1 MINLKLIYN
10 PSAGMQT
17 QQDKAFLIARKLTES
32 GDFRVSIFATK
43 KKDDAYSEAKK
54 SCEDGFDIILACGG
68 DGTVNEVV
76 NGIMRSE
83 SKHKS
88 KLAILAAGSVN
99 DFSEYLNL
107 PTDVT
112 KYTEMIIRGSSISA
126 DVGKANDKYFI
137 NVSAGGAFT
146 NIAHEVPVDTKTI
159 LGKFAYYLQGAIEL
173 PYQLDK
179 QFPVNIKIDEEEPF
193 NADIFLFLITNSPS
207 VGGFKK
213 LVPEASINDNML
225 DLLIIKKTNK
235 KELVEIFSKI
245 ITGQHIKHP
254 GIIYKKASKI
264 FLTSSVDNLILD
276 IDGEQGEKPPVLF
289 EIIPGGI
296 EIIV

>member
-17 QQDKAFLIARKLTES
+17 QQEKAFLIARKLTES

-43 KKDDAYSEAKK
+43 KKDDAYIEAKK
-54 SCEDGFDIILACGG
+54 ACEEGFDIILSCGG

-76 NGIMRSE
+76 NGIMESE
-83 SKHKS
+83 HKS

-107 PTDVT
+107 PSDVT
-112 KYTEMIIRGSSISA
+112 KYTEMLIKGNTISA
-126 DVGKANDKYFI
+126 DVGKANEKYFI
-137 NVSAGGAFT
+137 NVAAGGAFT

-179 QFPVNIKIDEEEPF
+179 QFPVTVKIDEEDPF
-193 NADIFLFLITNSPS
+193 DADIFLFLITNSPS

-213 LVPEASINDNML
+213 LVPEASITDNML
-225 DLLIIKKTNK
+225 DLLLIKKTTK

-254 GIIYKKASKI
+254 GVLYKKASKI
-264 FLTSSVDNLILD
+264 SLTSSVDNLILD

-289 EIIPGGI
+289 QIIPGGI

>member
-1 MINLKLIYN
+1 MGKRSLLFLINPKSGVSNKRSIPKLIESCIDKDKFDYAIAETKYRAHACELTR
-10 PSAGMQT
+10 SAVEQG
-17 QQDKAFLIARKLTES
+17 
-32 GDFRVSIFATK
+32 V
-43 KKDDAYSEAKK
+43 DAVVAV
-54 SCEDGFDIILACGG
+54 GG

-76 NGIMRSE
+76 NGIMDSE
-83 SKHKS
+83 HKC

-99 DFSEYLNL
+99 DFSEYLDL

-112 KYTEMIIRGSSISA
+112 KFTEMLVHGNTLSA
-126 DVGKANDKYFI
+126 DVGKANNKYFI
-137 NVSAGGAFT
+137 NVAAGGAFT

-159 LGKFAYYLQGAIEL
+159 LGKFAYYFQGAIEL
-173 PYQLDK
+173 PYQIDK
-179 QFPVNIKIDEEEPF
+179 KFNVTITIDDEEAF
-193 NADIFLFLITNSPS
+193 DADIFLFLITNTPS

-213 LVPEASINDNML
+213 LVPDASITDNML
-225 DLLIIKKTNK
+225 DLLIIKKTTK

-254 GIIYKKASKI
+254 GIIYKKAKKI
-264 FLTSSVDNLILD
+264 LLTSSIDNLILD

-289 EIIPGGI
+289 EIIPAGI

>member
-17 QQDKAFLIARKLTES
+17 QQEKAFLIARKLTES

-43 KKDDAYSEAKK
+43 KKDDAYIEAKK
-54 SCEDGFDIILACGG
+54 ACEEDFDIILACGG

-76 NGIMRSE
+76 NGIMESE
-83 SKHKS
+83 HKS

-107 PTDVT
+107 PSDVT
-112 KYTEMIIRGSSISA
+112 KYTEMLIKGNTISA
-126 DVGKANDKYFI
+126 DVGKANEKYFI
-137 NVSAGGAFT
+137 NVAAGGAFT

-179 QFPVNIKIDEEEPF
+179 QFPVTVKIDEEDPF
-193 NADIFLFLITNSPS
+193 DADIFLFLITNSPS

-213 LVPEASINDNML
+213 LVPEASITDNML
-225 DLLIIKKTNK
+225 DLLLIKKTAK

-254 GIIYKKASKI
+254 GVLYKKASKI
-264 FLTSSVDNLILD
+264 SLTSSVDNLILD

-289 EIIPGGI
+289 QIIPGGI

>member
-10 PSAGMQT
+10 PSAGLQT
-17 QQDKAFLIARKLTES
+17 QQDKAFTIARKLAET
-32 GDFRVSIFATK
+32 GNFRVSIFATM
-43 KKDDAYSEAKK
+43 KKDDAYEETLKACSEK
-54 SCEDGFDIILACGG
+54 FDIILACGG

-76 NGIMRSE
+76 NGLMNSE
-83 SKHKS
+83 HKC

-99 DFSEYLNL
+99 DFSEYLDL
-107 PTDVT
+107 PTDIS
-112 KYTEMIIRGSSISA
+112 KFTEMIIRGNTMKA
-126 DVGKANDKYFI
+126 DVGKANEKYFI
-137 NVSAGGAFT
+137 NVAAGGAFT

-179 QFPVNIKIDEEEPF
+179 KFPVSIKIDDEETF
-193 NADIFLFLITNSPS
+193 DSDIFLFLITNSPS

-213 LVPEASINDNML
+213 LVPEASINDHML
-225 DLLIIKKTNK
+225 DLLIIKKTTK

-254 GIIYKKASKI
+254 NVIYKKAEKI
-264 FLTSSVDNLILD
+264 FLTSPVNDLFLD
-276 IDGEQGEKPPVLF
+276 LDGEQGEGLPVLF
-289 EIIPGGI
+289 EIVPGGI
-296 EIIV
+296 EIIL

>member
-10 PSAGMQT
+10 PSAGLQT
-17 QQDKAFLIARKLTES
+17 QQDKAFTIARKLAET
-32 GDFRVSIFATK
+32 GNYRVSIFATM
-43 KKDDAYSEAKK
+43 KKDDAYEETLKACSEK
-54 SCEDGFDIILACGG
+54 FDIILACGG

-76 NGIMRSE
+76 NGLMNSE
-83 SKHKS
+83 HKC

-99 DFSEYLNL
+99 DFSEYLDL
-107 PTDVT
+107 PTDVS
-112 KYTEMIIRGSSISA
+112 KFTEMIIRGNTMKA
-126 DVGKANDKYFI
+126 DVGKANEKYFI
-137 NVSAGGAFT
+137 NVAAGGAFT

-179 QFPVNIKIDEEEPF
+179 KFPVSIKIDDEETF
-193 NADIFLFLITNSPS
+193 DSDIFLFLITNSPS

-213 LVPEASINDNML
+213 LVPEANINDHML
-225 DLLIIKKTNK
+225 DLLIIKKTTK

-254 GIIYKKASKI
+254 NVIYKKAEKI
-264 FLTSSVDNLILD
+264 FLTSPVNDLFLD
-276 IDGEQGEKPPVLF
+276 LDGEQGEGLPVLF
-289 EIIPGGI
+289 EIVPGGI
-296 EIIV
+296 EIIL